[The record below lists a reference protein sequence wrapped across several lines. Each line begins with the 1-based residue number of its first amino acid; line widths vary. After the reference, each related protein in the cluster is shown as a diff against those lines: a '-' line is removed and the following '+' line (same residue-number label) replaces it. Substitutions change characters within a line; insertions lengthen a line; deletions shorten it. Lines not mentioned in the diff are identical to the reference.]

1 MDSKLTLSFFILFA
15 CFAVHAQTIK
25 DDFEG
30 NGTIDNWVGDD
41 CLVKT
46 DLPNPF
52 KTEINNSN
60 TVLEYQDKGGLY
72 ANIRFDLTK
81 SLDLAFESVFTFK
94 IYVPSSGITGNQP
107 NQVSLKLQ
115 DGKLPQPWSTQSEI
129 IKPLLLDQWQTITI
143 DFAKDSY
150 INLDPGSLPPVQR
163 KDFNRVLI
171 QVNGENNAANVLAYI
186 DDFEHK
192 RAAIVPSIYTK
203 LVWADEFATDGP
215 VSSTHWFQQ
224 TQLPAGGSWYNG
236 EIQHYTNRM
245 DNSKVENGVLK
256 VLAKKEL
263 FTDQG
268 YTKQYTSARLN
279 SKFAFTYGRVE
290 FRAKLPTG
298 IGTWP
303 AVWML
308 GKNID
313 EDGAYWDNL
322 GFGNTPWPAC
332 GEIDI
337 MEHWGH
343 NQNYVTSAIHTPSSF
358 GNTVNVGGQ
367 TIATASTAF
376 HVYAVEW
383 SPTQIVFS
391 VDSTI
396 HYIYNPTQKNAS
408 TWPFDAAHYL
418 IINIAIQPSIAAAF
432 TQSVLEIDYIR
443 VYQESSTGVIKPL
456 AFNQQAIYPNPV
468 SNHLTVPIENTVDNN
483 LFIQVYGVDGK
494 LAMSNRYLVNDQ
506 SVFINDLDALK
517 PGVYVLT
524 YSLGDKHYNH
534 RFVKQQ

>member
-1 MDSKLTLSFFILFA
+1 MYGKLIPLFLFTLA
-15 CFAVHAQTIK
+15 CFASQAQTIK

-30 NGTIDNWVGDD
+30 NGNISNWVGDD

-46 DLPNPF
+46 DLLNPF
-52 KTEINNSN
+52 KTETNNSN

-72 ANIRFDLTK
+72 ANIRFDLSQNLNLT
-81 SLDLAFESVFTFK
+81 FESVFTFK

-129 IKPLLLDQWQTITI
+129 IKPILLDQWQTITI

-150 INLDPGSLPPVQR
+150 INLDAGSLPPVQR

-171 QVNGENNAANVLAYI
+171 QVNGENNAANVVAYI
-186 DDFEHK
+186 DDFEQK
-192 RAAIVPSIYTK
+192 RAIVAPSIYTE
-203 LVWADEFATDGP
+203 LVWSDEFTTDGP
-215 VSSTHWFQQ
+215 VSPTHWFHQ
-224 TQLPAGGSWYNG
+224 TQLPIGGSWYNG
-236 EIQHYTNRM
+236 EIQHYTNRIA
-245 DNSKVENGVLK
+245 NSSVENGVLK
-256 VLAKKEL
+256 LIAQKEL

-279 SKFAFTYGRVE
+279 SKFAFAYGRVE

-367 TIATASTAF
+367 TISTASTAF

-383 SPTQIVFS
+383 SPSQIVFS

-396 HYIYNPTQKNAS
+396 HYTYNPSQKSAS

-418 IINIAIQPSIAAAF
+418 IINIAIQPSIAASF
-432 TQSVLEIDYIR
+432 TQSALEIDYIR
-443 VYQESSTGVIKPL
+443 VYQERSTGINTPL
-456 AFNQQAIYPNPV
+456 AFNQHTIYPNPV
-468 SNHLTVPIENTVDNN
+468 TNYLTVPIENPVDNR

-494 LAMSNRYLVNDQ
+494 LAMSNVYLVNNQ
-506 SVFINDLDALK
+506 SVYINDLDVLK
-517 PGVYVLT
+517 PGVYVLMYT
-524 YSLGDKHYNH
+524 LGDKHYNH